1 MDVLIIGIMMM
12 VMGFIL
18 VKQDSNYTKTQNIGM
33 WVISAGI
40 TITITLLVA

>member
-12 VMGFIL
+12 VVGFIL
-18 VKQDSNYTKTQNIGM
+18 VKQDNYIKTQNIGM